1 MTDQEAHASRSSR
14 ARRPSERSR
23 DADAQRREQLASQSD
38 AAFDEADTLVAT
50 LRKLELI
57 SQSSR
62 PDRRTIAFAVASL
75 RGELPREPAAQ
86 AALFGLQ
93 ERTLFTARADWVD
106 EKDARLRQAMAYQAL
121 APDERATFIVNRP
134 SEEELA
140 ERAARKRQRLTV
152 GAWVIPSCPPTGVSC
167 DAPACQPPHALLSD
181 LGSDRRPC
189 RAAHAQRHAAA
200 AAVEC
205 SMPTEPPSCCA
216 RVVV

>member
-152 GAWVIPSCPPTGVSC
+152 GAWVIPSCPPLGVSC
-167 DAPACQPPHALLSD
+167 NAPACQPRARIAGLAA
-181 LGSDRRPC
+181 RPTLNGTLP
-189 RAAHAQRHAAA
+189 R
-200 AAVEC
+200 
-205 SMPTEPPSCCA
+205 PPSSA
-216 RVVV
+216 RCPRTAVMLCTGCGVSFGYG